1 VCSFDFIL
9 LDVGRNTLDDLVGV
23 ALITH
28 GVRVQIA
35 RRAQLELCRVA
46 PLAFLDG
53 NFARWGE
60 MLVLIPHKLD
70 EFLQILDFLRL
81 QQKTTRLKSDLV
93 ALHLLTTKIVWHFLS
108 LTILSC

>member
-1 VCSFDFIL
+1 MCSFDFSL
-9 LDVGRNTLDDLVGV
+9 LDIGRNTLDDLVGV

-46 PLAFLDG
+46 SLAFLDG

-60 MLVLIPHKLD
+60 MLVLIPHELD
-70 EFLQILDFLRL
+70 EFLQVLDFLRL
-81 QQKTTRLKSDLV
+81 QQKTTWLKSDLV
-93 ALHLLTTKIVWHFLS
+93 AFDPLSTQTLWHFLS
-108 LTILSC
+108 LTILS